1 MASSARSAA
10 TALSRASQGER
21 ALRFVGVICLPCDI
35 DLRLGSF
42 AATLRSPRRRL
53 AVFLLVV
60 AVSGLLVATHS
71 APTMEHM
78 DKATAVCL
86 AVLGATGLVA
96 ADFGGVLEV
105 RRRPDLRLGA
115 PLPGF
120 RLARTI
126 PPPAR
131 AGPLALQVLRL

>member
-1 MASSARSAA
+1 M
-10 TALSRASQGER
+10 
-21 ALRFVGVICLPCDI
+21 ICLPRKI
-35 DLRLGSF
+35 DVRLGSF

-53 AVFLLVV
+53 AVLLLIV

-86 AVLGATGLVA
+86 AVLGATALVA
-96 ADFGGVLEV
+96 AEFEAVREV
-105 RRRPDLRLGA
+105 RRRPDRRLGA

-120 RLARTI
+120 RLARTF